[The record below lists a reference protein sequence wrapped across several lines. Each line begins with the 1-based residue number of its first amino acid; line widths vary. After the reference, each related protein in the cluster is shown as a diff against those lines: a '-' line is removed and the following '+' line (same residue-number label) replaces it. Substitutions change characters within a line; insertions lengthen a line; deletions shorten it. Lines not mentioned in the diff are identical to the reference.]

1 MMNKE
6 ELQNMKLV
14 DLRPLASELN
24 VKKYSTLKK
33 DELIEQILENSD
45 QGSSEDSQE
54 NKGES
59 SSVIEEN
66 QPDIPIAEKDNAH
79 ESSHNFERSSNSY
92 EDKESKRVQRYSK
105 IKDSVSDALQVTG
118 PLEIRPEGFGLID
131 NKGAE
136 APFDLI
142 YVSSSQIQKFRLRTG
157 DQVGGK
163 VRAPKEGEK
172 YAAMLFL
179 EEVNGTETTK
189 IIQQMDELMRAEPR
203 ETDKRFK
210 ESHTGILDVNPEG
223 YGFLRVKNY
232 MPGDGDIYVAANQIR
247 RYGLRT
253 GDKVTGK
260 IRKSGENDKNDALLY
275 IERVNGEIP
284 ELIAHRPKFEKLVP
298 IFPNEKIKLETDA
311 DTMSTRMIDL
321 FAPLGKGQRGMIV
334 APPKAGKTTLLKE
347 IAKGIR
353 ENHPEMELIILL
365 VDERPEEVTDMQRFI
380 DADIVYSTFDQPP
393 QNHLAVAEMVLER
406 SKRLVEQG
414 KDVVVLVDSLTRL
427 TRANNLCVEPS
438 GRTLSG
444 GMDPESL
451 YFPKKLFGSARNI
464 ENGASLTIIAT
475 ALIETGSRMD
485 DIVFEEFK
493 GTGNMEINLERE
505 LAQRRIFPAINLQK
519 SGTRREDLL
528 LNPLEQK
535 GAFAIR
541 KMYDS
546 SPLQMTDKVLNAF
559 GKTSSNQNFLDRF
572 EQTSL
577 KD

>member
-1 MMNKE
+1 MNRE
-6 ELQNMKLV
+6 ELENMRLV
-14 DLRPLASELN
+14 DLRKLASDN
-24 VKKYSTLKK
+24 HIKKYSSLKK
-33 DELIEQILENSD
+33 ADLVELLLNKEQN
-45 QGSSEDSQE
+45 SEDDLYY
-54 NKGES
+54 
-59 SSVIEEN
+59 EEEPEVVEEDSLQTATEEEPEVKEDDHYERDHHYN
-66 QPDIPIAEKDNAH
+66 SRKD
-79 ESSHNFERSSNSY
+79 
-92 EDKESKRVQRYSK
+92 KRGSRYSK
-105 IKDSVSDALQVTG
+105 IKESATDAIQVTG
-118 PLEIRPEGFGLID
+118 PLEIKPEGFGLIQIED
-131 NKGAE
+131 IE
-136 APFDLI
+136 PPFDQI
-142 YVSSSQIQKFRLRTG
+142 YVSSSQIQKFKLNTG
-157 DQVGGK
+157 DMVGGK
-163 VRAPKEGEK
+163 VRAPKAGEK

-179 EEVNGTETTK
+179 EQVNGIETSK
-189 IIQQMDELMRAEPR
+189 IIQQMDNLMRN
-203 ETDKRFK
+203 DSQVSDSRFQ
-210 ESHTGILDVNPEG
+210 ESHTGILDVNPDG

-232 MPGDGDIYVAANQIR
+232 MPGEGDIYVASNQIR

-260 IRKSGENDKNDALLY
+260 IRKASESDKNDALLY
-275 IERVNGEIP
+275 IEKVNGEIP
-284 ELIAHRPKFEKLVP
+284 ELIAHRPKFEKLIPV
-298 IFPNEKIKLETDA
+298 FPQEKLNLETDSE
-311 DTMSTRMIDL
+311 TMSTRLIDL
-321 FAPLGKGQRGMIV
+321 FVPLGKGQRGMIV

-347 IAKGIR
+347 IAQGIR
-353 ENHPEMELIILL
+353 TNHPEVELIILL

-444 GMDPESL
+444 GMDPEAL

-505 LAQRRIFPAINLQK
+505 LAQRRIYPAINLQK

-528 LNPLEQK
+528 LSNAEQK
-535 GAFAIR
+535 GAYAIR
-541 KMYDS
+541 KLYDS
-546 SPLQMTDKVLNAF
+546 SPIQMTDKVLTAF
-559 GKTSSNQNFLDRF
+559 SKTKGNEEFLSRIDT
-572 EQTSL
+572 EVG
-577 KD
+577 

>member
-1 MMNKE
+1 MTRE
-6 ELQNMKLV
+6 ELENKRLV
-14 DLRPLASELN
+14 DLKKIAKDENIKKVSALKKADLINLLVDHFNQKQQEPVKQNVQKKEEKYQASPRNHKEYTRDNNHYQRNNTSNHERPKQNS
-24 VKKYSTLKK
+24 KYSKLRESTSNT
-33 DELIEQILENSD
+33 IE
-45 QGSSEDSQE
+45 
-54 NKGES
+54 
-59 SSVIEEN
+59 
-66 QPDIPIAEKDNAH
+66 A
-79 ESSHNFERSSNSY
+79 
-92 EDKESKRVQRYSK
+92 
-105 IKDSVSDALQVTG
+105 TG
-118 PLEIRPEGFGLID
+118 VLEIKPEGFGIVKIPE
-131 NKGAE
+131 NE
-136 APFDLI
+136 PPFDQI
-142 YVSSSQIQKFRLRTG
+142 YVSSSQIQKFKLNTNDRI
-157 DQVGGK
+157 GGK
-163 VRAPKEGEK
+163 IRAPKQGEK

-179 EEVNGTETTK
+179 EEVNDKATSK
-189 IIQQMDELMRAEPR
+189 IIQEMDELMKSEAHDSES
-203 ETDKRFK
+203 RFQD
-210 ESHTGILDVNPEG
+210 SHTGILDVNPDG

-232 MPGDGDIYVAANQIR
+232 MPGEGDIYVAANQIR

-275 IERVNGEIP
+275 IEEVNGEIP
-284 ELIAHRPKFEKLVP
+284 EMVAHRPHFDKLVP
-298 IFPNEKIKLETDA
+298 IFPREKLTLETDS
-311 DTMSTRMIDL
+311 DTMSTRLIDL
-321 FAPLGKGQRGMIV
+321 FVPLGKGQRGMIV

-347 IAKGIR
+347 IAHGIR
-353 ENHPEMELIILL
+353 TNYPDVELIILL
-365 VDERPEEVTDMQRFI
+365 VDERPEEVTDMQRCI

-528 LNPLEQK
+528 LNPTEQK

-541 KMYDS
+541 KMYDQ
-546 SPLQMTDKVLNAF
+546 SPVQMTDKVINAF
-559 GKTSSNQNFLDRF
+559 SKTTGNQDFLKQINKER
-572 EQTSL
+572 
-577 KD
+577 